1 LLITSLIV
9 QLPFNNISIN
19 CYSITGE
26 IAGGLPINK
35 HAQILIA
42 LLILTAV
49 LPAFATI
56 LPTNAKTQGVWTT
69 MAAMPTARGGFGT
82 AVVNGRI
89 YAIGGLN
96 GNTPLNV
103 VEEYNPITNQWI
115 TKTPMPTG
123 RSGFAIAVYKNQ
135 IYVIGG
141 TVGSGYIGNN
151 EVYDPATDTWQT
163 KASMITPRADLCA
176 SVVDDKIYLMG
187 GKKYSSE
194 SPTFYS
200 ETNINEVYDPA
211 TNTWS
216 TVSSVMPIGVQGYSS
231 AVLNDKIFIIG
242 GSREPV
248 SIDNTV
254 ITDATQVFNPKTG
267 EWSVSAKLPSVNS
280 YGAAAATEG
289 YMVPQRIFYIGGF
302 SISEFTGLTRVYF
315 PENNSW
321 TTAEPMPTAR
331 AYLSIAVVNDVLYAI
346 GGFDGKNWLNTNEQY
361 KPAEYGTVAPK
372 VQITSP
378 ENKTYTKL
386 LIEYTTNRATEWV
399 AYSLDNE
406 ANVTIHGPLELVGL
420 PQGSHNIVIFANDS
434 LGNMGAS
441 NMVFFSIDTIGP
453 DITIITPQ
461 NQSYDST
468 DIQLNFVTNEN
479 VTRLSYRLDDFEE
492 VPILGN
498 VTLLALSEG
507 SHRLTVYAADELGN
521 VSEETVYF
529 SVALFPILAVVA
541 TATVVTILVA
551 GGFLF
556 LKRRK
561 SKAKKLAQTASDR

>member
-1 LLITSLIV
+1 M
-9 QLPFNNISIN
+9 
-19 CYSITGE
+19 
-26 IAGGLPINK
+26 AGGLPINK

-49 LPAFATI
+49 LPSLAVI
-56 LPTNAKTQGVWTT
+56 LPTSAKNQSGVWTSMT
-69 MAAMPTARGGFGT
+69 SMPTARGGFGT

-96 GNTPLNV
+96 GDAPLNV
-103 VEEYNPITNQWI
+103 VEEYNPITNKW
-115 TKTPMPTG
+115 TNRTPMPTA

-151 EVYDPATDTWQT
+151 EVYDPASDTWQT
-163 KASMITPRADLCA
+163 RASMITPRADLCA

-194 SPTFYS
+194 SPTFYR
-200 ETNINEVYDPA
+200 ETDINEVYDPA
-211 TNTWS
+211 SNTWS
-216 TVSSVMPIGVQGYSS
+216 TVATAMPIGVQGYSS
-231 AVLNDKIFIIG
+231 AVLNYKIFIIG

-248 SIDNTV
+248 SIDNT
-254 ITDATQVFNPKTG
+254 IMTDATQVFNPRTG
-267 EWSVSAKLPSVNS
+267 EWSVSAQLPNVNS
-280 YGAAAATEG
+280 YGAVAATEG

-321 TTAEPMPTAR
+321 NTAELMPTAR
-331 AYLSIAVVNDVLYAI
+331 AYLSIAVVNDILYAI
-346 GGFDGKNWLNTNEQY
+346 GGFDGTNWLNTNEQY

-386 LIEYTTNRATEWV
+386 SLGFTANRATEWM
-399 AYSLDNE
+399 AYSLNNQVN
-406 ANVTIHGPLELVGL
+406 ATIQGPIELVGL
-420 PQGSHNIVIFANDS
+420 PQGSHNIVIYANDS
-434 LGNMGAS
+434 LGNMGVS
-441 NMVFFSIDTIGP
+441 NIVFFSIDTIGP

-468 DIQLNFVTNEN
+468 DIQLSFITNEN
-479 VTRLSYRLDDFEE
+479 VTRLAYRLDGFEE
-492 VPILGN
+492 APILGN

-521 VSEETVYF
+521 VAEKTVYF

-541 TATVVTILVA
+541 TATIVTIVVA

-556 LKRRK
+556 LKRKKTR
-561 SKAKKLAQTASDR
+561 AKKLVQNTSNS